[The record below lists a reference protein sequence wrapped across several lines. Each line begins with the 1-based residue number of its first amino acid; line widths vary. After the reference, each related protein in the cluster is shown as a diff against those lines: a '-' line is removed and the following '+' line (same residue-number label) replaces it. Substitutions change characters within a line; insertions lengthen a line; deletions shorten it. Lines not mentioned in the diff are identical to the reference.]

1 MKPVLVFQTGIE
13 SLSQPLDIVSG
24 VSYVPKRVTSA
35 IIDTVTITPNSD
47 DELSLSESGYDKFI
61 ATKGINSTLASV
73 LAIVPLRKESAEES
87 VITVQ
92 RGLNKAVLTTATE
105 IVNSLTGSFTAAQT
119 TDFNS
124 GYTTEFNNAVDNIIA
139 AYRAK
144 VSYLDF
150 IDDFYNLQS
159 TDATSWM
166 LINPEIVGQDPA
178 GPSNTTKTSIDFSV
192 KNLSGF
198 LQASSTSAWATDIL
212 SVTDTDSRLNI
223 TKMAQLARNCYGV
236 LKYAGITTKAS
247 QDNTF
252 TIESVSNDV
261 YDQSIEMLGSIYDNS
276 YNLNS
281 TMLEQVADC
290 IFTTLSKDISLQYSS
305 GFSDP
310 GADVKT
316 VFRTALGGLSDLGN
330 EQDLSSNKNCGAFSE
345 ILSLTNEGLFVLS
358 LDNASQSQSF
368 LSDYVVADQYYLIDP
383 LANNPSFLDTR
394 SQQFQQIYQN
404 IYNNLDSLRKKMI
417 LNNDTTMFFEFLN
430 CISAYIDRSFMTE
443 IPVSIVDREASAL
456 RFTLIMKSADDPA
469 LMNVLFKIAGL
480 RDRMRNS
487 EDYEQDST
495 KVGAFKAKALA
506 GIKTQEARLASLLG
520 LTGYPALSSGDDI
533 IEKTLS
539 LLDLKIPSIAN
550 LVTPG
555 ADQQDSIKTDSM
567 SDLWKPSVLDPFLT
581 DDANQLDLFYEFAKN
596 LEKSST
602 LTSAGMTNDNPFTA
616 KVGIISQFI
625 ESNRDHRA
633 FSFFLKTI
641 YWFRGL
647 INDNGD
653 SIFQLTSYQDNFTEV
668 SSSGG
673 GDASSRTYDK
683 IYYSLYYDYKFF
695 ANIKGII
702 NKVLSLT
709 NILTTTDTAQ
719 PSDISGYENQIKTTV
734 VTTSSSIDD
743 IALAAELLDIQTE
756 EIISATFDGEYLTVS
771 RVATQDTKDVYES
784 NVKILVDSLLAP
796 TMYKTQVVYDTF
808 SYILDYITKT
818 NSLLST
824 AATAAKNYIPAY
836 NENLASLYT
845 RNSVTWLERCRQNGL
860 KTSDFSH
867 YTSDYY
873 RTSSYLLGMLNYAD
887 TVLPT
892 AEDSFIVVCGIP
904 YGMLERLGAFKLNV
918 EKDVNITLTF
928 RDVNYGTATKF
939 ERTYKFPAVSF
950 VDQAT
955 QQYTTNSIG
964 SQEDLVNSTT
974 LKFLDQNGNI
984 ATDNFTDVEVK
995 TQEIQS
1001 NSILEYMRLLY
1012 GLDFDINAF
1021 HQNQDVDVTSAYP
1034 NLASIKTIFDNY
1046 VAGLKINPLVKSR
1059 YTRTVDNIVEL
1070 QKQKI
1075 MKEALQGFVF
1085 DKIIAIPI
1093 SGSDLSGSSDFYL
1106 CDLIISVELVTS
1118 AINTATETTTST
1130 ITSASQTARR
1140 SERSEPSSSR
1150 SREISEIVRKTGF
1163 TK

>member
-1 MKPVLVFQTGIE
+1 MKPDLVFQTGIE
-13 SLSQPLDIVSG
+13 SLSQPLDVVSG
-24 VSYVPKRVTSA
+24 VSYVPKRETS
-35 IIDTVTITPNSD
+35 IIDAVVITPNSD

-92 RGLNKAVLTTATE
+92 RGLNKAVLATATE

-166 LINPEIVGQDPA
+166 LINPEIVYRESYGV
-178 GPSNTTKTSIDFSV
+178 TKTKTSIDFTV

-236 LKYAGITTKAS
+236 LKYSGITTKAS

-404 IYNNLDSLRKKMI
+404 IYDNLDSLRKKMI

-443 IPVSIVDREASAL
+443 IPVSIVHREASAL

-506 GIKTQEARLASLLG
+506 GIKTQEARLASILG
-520 LTGYPALSSGDDI
+520 LTGYPTCSSGDDI
-533 IEKTLS
+533 IEKSLS

-555 ADQQDSIKTDSM
+555 LDQQASIKTDRM
-567 SDLWKPSVLDPFLT
+567 WSDLWRPSVLDPFLT
-581 DDANQLDLFYEFAKN
+581 DNENQLDLFYEFAKN

-673 GDASSRTYDK
+673 GDASSKTYDK

-719 PSDISGYENQIKTTV
+719 PSDASGYENQIKTTV
-734 VTTSSSIDD
+734 VTTFSSIDD
-743 IALAAELLDIQTE
+743 IALAAEFLDIQTE

-984 ATDNFTDVEVK
+984 ATDNFTDIEVK
-995 TQEIQS
+995 IQEIQS

-1021 HQNQDVDVTSAYP
+1021 HQNQDVDVTSAYL

-1118 AINTATETTTST
+1118 AINTTTETTTST
-1130 ITSASQTARR
+1130 ITSASRTARR